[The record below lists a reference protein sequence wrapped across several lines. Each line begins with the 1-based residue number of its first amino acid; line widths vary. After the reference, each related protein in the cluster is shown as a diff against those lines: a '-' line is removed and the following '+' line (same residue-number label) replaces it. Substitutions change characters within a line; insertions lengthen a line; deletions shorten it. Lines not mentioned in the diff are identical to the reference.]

1 MQSVYVYLLLNLSL
15 FDLVFL
21 IQLDESPFHVLMF
34 HSDVP
39 VYCLG
44 VLATHVA
51 VWTLEAWQIDALQ
64 PVMTA
69 HTARSVENARALRTW
84 KTAPVQGGLKFE
96 QVPGV
101 SRGMLLQN
109 DRPKVCKQKQRKEG
123 RILKQRCAQPF
134 FLTETI
140 REKQQIENK
149 LVRKNLDTFFSGAIE
164 GCFDLVPYTSKKR
177 SRPKSYATV
186 FCVSS
191 ELFNITS

>member
-1 MQSVYVYLLLNLSL
+1 
-15 FDLVFL
+15 
-21 IQLDESPFHVLMF
+21 MF

-39 VYCLG
+39 VHCLG

-84 KTAPVQGGLKFE
+84 ETAPVQSGLKLE

-109 DRPKVCKQKQRKEG
+109 DRPKVCKQKQRKKG
-123 RILKQRCAQPF
+123 RILEQRCAQPF
-134 FLTETI
+134 
-140 REKQQIENK
+140 
-149 LVRKNLDTFFSGAIE
+149 S
-164 GCFDLVPYTSKKR
+164 
-177 SRPKSYATV
+177 
-186 FCVSS
+186 
-191 ELFNITS
+191 